1 MNILYTVNNGF
12 VPQLATG
19 ICSVCENNKEEQFI
33 HFYVLSLGI
42 TTDNKEKLNNL
53 ARRYN
58 REISIIEIQD
68 MNQYLDFEFD
78 TLGWSPVILA
88 RLFMGKILPQEVERI
103 LYMDGDTIVIGSLKE
118 LWNLDLGD
126 NVLGM
131 SVEPTAD
138 RNRKNALGLE
148 DYYYHNSGVLLV
160 DLVKWRQVKA
170 EELLINFY
178 REKEG
183 KLFAADQDALNGALK
198 GRIYPLLPKYNFC
211 NIYYQYPYRYL
222 SKLIAP
228 KKYFSKEEFEDCVKN
243 PVIIHFLGEER
254 PWRKGNTHK
263 YRDDYWKYLGMTDWK
278 DTSIE
283 EGWTTYFICWRLFN
297 FFTKPFPAIRYNII
311 NSLIPWFMKYR
322 ARQLKKVK

>member
-19 ICSVCENNKEEQFI
+19 ICSVCENNKEEQVI

-42 TTDNKEKLNNL
+42 TPDNKEKLNNL

-68 MNQYLDFEFD
+68 MSQYLDFEFD
-78 TLGWSPVILA
+78 TLGWNPVILA

-263 YRDDYWKYLGMTDWK
+263 YQDDYRKYLGMTDWN
-278 DTSIE
+278 DTSME